1 MLLLLTMKTPLSTV
15 FSVIGQGLVGVF
27 VVLGLLAGAVLLL
40 NKTTKDKPKDE

>member
-1 MLLLLTMKTPLSTV
+1 MILAVKFELSTM

>member
-1 MLLLLTMKTPLSTV
+1 MILAMKFSLSTM

-27 VVLGLLAGAVLLL
+27 IVLGLLAGAVLLL

>member
-1 MLLLLTMKTPLSTV
+1 MILAMKFELSTM